1 MKQREEGG
9 TENVGGGPR
18 TMKKVVAGT
27 GKGGEVV
34 VVMRMIM
41 SMRRRT
47 KAPAVV
53 QGLEDDAIIMG
64 IIGRPCC

>member
-1 MKQREEGG
+1 
-9 TENVGGGPR
+9 
-18 TMKKVVAGT
+18 MKKVVAGT

-34 VVMRMIM
+34 VVVMRMIM
-41 SMRRRT
+41 SMRT

-53 QGLEDDAIIMG
+53 MIQGLEDDAIIMG

>member
-1 MKQREEGG
+1 
-9 TENVGGGPR
+9 
-18 TMKKVVAGT
+18 MKKVVAGT

-34 VVMRMIM
+34 VVRMIM
-41 SMRRRT
+41 RMRT

-53 QGLEDDAIIMG
+53 MIQGLEDDAIIMG